1 MSGFCCTPKKGLNND
16 SSMNLLLS
24 VVAARTRPTTGWPA
38 ADPNDRTRTCCPG
51 DRNGG
56 ACNCNGNAHPLN
68 KTNIYRNNQI
78 YQIIKNCP
86 C

>member
-1 MSGFCCTPKKGLNND
+1 MSGFCCTPKKGLTND
-16 SSMNLLLS
+16 SSMNLLLN
-24 VVAARTRPTTGWPA
+24 VVAARTRPPSGWPA
-38 ADPNDRTRTCCPG
+38 AGNGGVCCPQ
-51 DRNGG
+51 DRNGA
-56 ACNCNGNAHPLN
+56 ACNCNGNAGPLS